1 MALAPTES
9 PTAASGRGV
18 AELGARARKAAADL
32 RRMTPAERSRGLEAA
47 ARELEAAGAEVL
59 DANRADVV
67 EAEGSGV
74 TGALVD
80 RLTLTPSRLAA
91 AVAGLRGLA
100 TRPDPVGAVV
110 DGWVLGNGLRVR
122 RERVPLGVVGVIY
135 EARPN
140 VTAEAFGV
148 ALRAGNAILLRG
160 SRLAARSN
168 AAIAAAL
175 AAGVRAAG
183 LPDGTLGLVDDPS
196 REEALRFM
204 QATGVLDC
212 LVPRGGPALL
222 ATVAEQ
228 ARVPVIVD
236 GAGNCH
242 LYVDRAADLEMA
254 LAILENA
261 KTSRPGVCNA
271 VETLLVH
278 RAVAATFL
286 PAAATRLPTV
296 EFRADSEA
304 AAALP
309 PGRARPA
316 GEEDWSTEFLDLV
329 LAVRV
334 VGSVDQ
340 AIEHIAR
347 YGTGHSET
355 IVTEDRRAAEAFLAG
370 VDAAAVLVNAS
381 SRFVDGG
388 ELGFGGEI
396 GISTQKLHVRGP
408 MGPEALTSLRL
419 VVEGDG
425 QVRV

>member
-1 MALAPTES
+1 
-9 PTAASGRGV
+9 
-18 AELGARARKAAADL
+18 
-32 RRMTPAERSRGLEAA
+32 MTPAERTRGLEAA
-47 ARELEAAGAEVL
+47 ARALEAAGPEVL

-67 EAEGSGV
+67 EAEASGV
-74 TGALVD
+74 TGALID
-80 RLTLTPSRLAA
+80 RLTLTSSRLSA

-100 TRPDPVGAVV
+100 ARPDPVGAVV

-175 AAGVRAAG
+175 GAGVRAAG

-222 ATVAEQ
+222 AAVAEQ

-242 LYVDRAADLEMA
+242 LYVDCAADLEMA

-286 PAAATRLPTV
+286 PAAATRLAAV

-334 VGSVDQ
+334 VDGVEQ